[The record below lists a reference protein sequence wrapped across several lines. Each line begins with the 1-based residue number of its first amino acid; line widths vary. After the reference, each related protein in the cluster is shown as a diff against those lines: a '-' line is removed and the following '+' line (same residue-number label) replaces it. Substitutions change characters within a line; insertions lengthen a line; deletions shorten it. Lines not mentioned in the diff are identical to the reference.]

1 MKGLKDYRFKLVWAS
16 TFMGVKAFEQFFMPL
31 EETCMSGI
39 SGCGLGLKEGFM
51 PGSCWDGRGGGFTE
65 SCRSC
70 RVFCASCLRLIGL
83 LGLKT
88 EWNCAFRA
96 FALSVSAV

>member
-1 MKGLKDYRFKLVWAS
+1 
-16 TFMGVKAFEQFFMPL
+16 
-31 EETCMSGI
+31 
-39 SGCGLGLKEGFM
+39 M
-51 PGSCWDGRGGGFTE
+51 PGSCWDVGVEGGGGLTE

-70 RVFCASCLRLIGL
+70 RVFCASCLRLIAL

>member
-1 MKGLKDYRFKLVWAS
+1 M
-16 TFMGVKAFEQFFMPL
+16 E
-31 EETCMSGI
+31 
-39 SGCGLGLKEGFM
+39 
-51 PGSCWDGRGGGFTE
+51 GGGGLTE
-65 SCRSC
+65 SCRAC
-70 RVFCASCLRLIGL
+70 RVFRASCLRLIGL

>member
-1 MKGLKDYRFKLVWAS
+1 ML
-16 TFMGVKAFEQFFMPL
+16 
-31 EETCMSGI
+31 
-39 SGCGLGLKEGFM
+39 
-51 PGSCWDGRGGGFTE
+51 GSCWDVGMEGGGGLTE
-65 SCRSC
+65 SYRSC

-96 FALSVSAV
+96 FALSVSAVQVLALAFSTAIPLGSCFECLRREYSFFGFDLGWGLKVMFLIV